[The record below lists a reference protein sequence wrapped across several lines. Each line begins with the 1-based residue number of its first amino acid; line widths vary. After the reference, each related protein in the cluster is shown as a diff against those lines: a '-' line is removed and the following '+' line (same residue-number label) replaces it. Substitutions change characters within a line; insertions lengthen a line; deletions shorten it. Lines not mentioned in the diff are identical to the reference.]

1 MIRYAAVTEDDGTPG
16 YRAHLVGEKNK
27 RLLTRFTLIDLWPGL
42 VSRGEGCANM
52 NRPGIYTRVSHWLDW
67 IQEKVE
73 GEHCEYV

>member
-1 MIRYAAVTEDDGTPG
+1 M
-16 YRAHLVGEKNK
+16 
-27 RLLTRFTLIDLWPGL
+27 RFTLIDLWQGL

-67 IQEKVE
+67 IQEQGG